1 MAEQSA
7 PTANG
12 QSNLLH
18 MTSMMRGFGKDA
30 KGMRAKMKGFGKG
43 MREKMG
49 NVDMGMGNMSMG
61 LGGVG
66 AGITKGIGMGIVS
79 GMAKETKA
87 RDSERW

>member
-7 PTANG
+7 PMANG

-49 NVDMGMGNMSMG
+49 NVDMAMENMR
-61 LGGVG
+61 GVG
-66 AGITKGIGMGIVS
+66 AGITKGMGMGIGS
-79 GMAKETKA
+79 GMAKDTKA